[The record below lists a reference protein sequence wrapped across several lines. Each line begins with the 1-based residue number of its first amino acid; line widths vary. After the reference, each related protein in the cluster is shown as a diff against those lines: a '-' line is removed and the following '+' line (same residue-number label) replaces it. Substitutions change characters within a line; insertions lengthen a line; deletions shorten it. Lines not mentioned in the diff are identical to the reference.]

1 MIVYRISTKKR
12 IENIT
17 GVGAK
22 LAGGRWNPKGL
33 PVLYTASNSSLAI
46 LETLV
51 HVDFDLLP
59 LDLFIAEI
67 KIPDTNSIQ
76 VIKKEDLPKNWST
89 YPSPDILNQIGKNW
103 IVKNEFLILKV
114 PSSVNQNEFNFII
127 NPNHELFSSIKII
140 QTYSYKID
148 DRQKK

>member
-33 PVLYTASNSSLAI
+33 PALYTASNSSLAI

-89 YPSPDILNQIGKNW
+89 YPSPDILKQIGKNW

-148 DRQKK
+148 DRLKK